1 MTTTAADLVPYPPP
15 VHLAWLATTPA
26 IKGRTRDTVLPEG
39 TARAI
44 LARPVVVEEKPD
56 GALIGITSDG
66 DALHVQHRNAL
77 LTQPAHAQF
86 QPLWGWLQTFQ
97 GDLVRRLGKTLV
109 LYGEWCFATHTQ
121 RHDAL
126 HDWFLAVD
134 VLDRSTGRFWTADRR
149 NALARDIGL
158 ATAPE
163 VMRNKVDLATLR
175 ARLADTPSALG
186 SGSPAGFTIRLES
199 GDHLV
204 ECAQLIRADVALAP
218 TDLATHKTLARNAL
232 A

>member
-1 MTTTAADLVPYPPP
+1 MTTTTADLVPYPPP
-15 VHLAWLATTPA
+15 VHLAWLGTAPA
-26 IKGRTRDTVLPEG
+26 VKGRTRDTVLTEG
-39 TARAI
+39 VARAI

-66 DALHVQHRNAL
+66 DTLHVQHRSAV

-97 GDLVRRLGKTLV
+97 SDLVKRLGKTLV
-109 LYGEWCFATHTQ
+109 IYGEWCFATHTQ

-126 HDWFLAVD
+126 PDWFLAVD
-134 VLDRSTGRFWTADRR
+134 VLDRTTGQFWSATRR
-149 NALARDIGL
+149 NALARELGL

-163 VMRNKVDLATLR
+163 VLRNKVDLATLR

-204 ECAQLIRADVALAP
+204 ERAQLIRADVATAP
-218 TDLATHKTLARNAL
+218 SDPATHKTLARNAL